1 MAPQLATR
9 TLGKEGQ
16 PQLSRL
22 AQLRTYTYY
31 GTGYTDE
38 RTQPQ
43 RSRSITFHI
52 FTSRAC
58 AKASASINYRV
69 SELGQNGV
77 LQRRLTR
84 PRGGR

>member
-22 AQLRTYTYY
+22 AQLFQLRTYTYY

-58 AKASASINYRV
+58 AKASASILKPRYTQEYRFF
-69 SELGQNGV
+69 
-77 LQRRLTR
+77 
-84 PRGGR
+84 